1 MMKTIKILLVILA
14 FLAVALLA
22 LHFAFSPRTEPVTFE
37 YRDMPYNF
45 VALKM
50 SDSGGNNPVMCYC
63 LLEEADNENLT
74 FAILQ
79 DFTETGHGVVMDMKL
94 KVNLKQGMLES
105 FDMDN
110 ILAGGEDIT
119 AKMQFK
125 VDFNTNRLSQTYYIH
140 NDRDGKEEPRINYR
154 AIRVKPTW
162 LYSTS
167 YLTDMV
173 VLLPYINTGTSA
185 FTAGL
190 SNGNNYSKFVFKRAA
205 DSSSSGTITYQ
216 FSPYGIFGLFSGM
229 HGIFRLNN
237 KGSYTE
243 LERLSCTQKTRVWK
257 DLLITVLCYQ
267 TITKENFDSLRETLS
282 KGEKVNL

>member
-1 MMKTIKILLVILA
+1 MKTIKIIVVILGGLAAA
-14 FLAVALLA
+14 FLA

-37 YRDMPYNF
+37 YRDTPYNF
-45 VALKM
+45 IVIKM
-50 SDSGGNNPVMCYC
+50 SDSEGNNPVFNYC
-63 LLEEADNENLT
+63 LLEEADNESLT
-74 FAILQ
+74 FTILQ

-119 AKMQFK
+119 AKLQFK
-125 VDFNTNRLSQTYYIH
+125 ADFNTNRLSQTYYIH
-140 NDRDGKEEPRINYR
+140 NNRDGKEEPRINYR

-162 LYSTS
+162 LYTS
-167 YLTDMV
+167 YLIDMV
-173 VLLPYINTGTSA
+173 VLLPYINTEISTFA
-185 FTAGL
+185 AGL

-205 DSSSSGTITYQ
+205 DLSTSGTITYQ

-237 KGSYTE
+237 KGTYTE
-243 LERLSCTQKTRVWK
+243 FELLSCTQKTGVWK
-257 DLLITVLCYQ
+257 DLLVTVMGYQ
-267 TITKENFDSLRETLS
+267 TIAKESFDGMRETLS